1 MELGRNF
8 GKKGSVKKILYRSF
22 FMGRTT
28 KVVNFS
34 LPLDLYKKTENLAR
48 RRKVPKSQILK
59 EALEAYVASEE
70 RWEKLRAWGVET
82 AETLGL
88 RSEEDIEKLLHEYR
102 KEL

>member
-1 MELGRNF
+1 MRH
-8 GKKGSVKKILYRSF
+8 
-22 FMGRTT
+22 TT

-70 RWEKLRAWGVET
+70 RWEKLRAWGSEA
-82 AETLGL
+82 AEALGL
-88 RSEEDIEKLLHEYR
+88 RDEGDVEKLVHEYR
-102 KEL
+102 A